1 MTAIRI
7 IHLPT
12 GISVASQSER
22 SLEQNK
28 EQAIKI
34 LTAKLYK
41 ILQEQHKKTM
51 DDLKENVK
59 PKWGNQIRSYILD
72 PYKKVKDHRTGY
84 EESNPESVLNGD
96 IQGFIENQMRE

>member
-41 ILQEQHKKTM
+41 ILQEQHKKLWM
-51 DDLKENVK
+51 
-59 PKWGNQIRSYILD
+59 I
-72 PYKKVKDHRTGY
+72 
-84 EESNPESVLNGD
+84 
-96 IQGFIENQMRE
+96 